1 MHSMN
6 STRLRRRVIVN
17 SPEWVNDFVQII
29 RHAANRRV
37 LIFAVKVCCVVGV
50 VLNLINQGPRLLDGE
65 AFSWSHGVLNFVVPF
80 CVSSFSGGRNEW
92 RNRQATGY

>member
-1 MHSMN
+1 
-6 STRLRRRVIVN
+6 
-17 SPEWVNDFVQII
+17 
-29 RHAANRRV
+29 
-37 LIFAVKVCCVVGV
+37 VGGAGFEPV
-50 VLNLINQGPRLLDGE
+50 TPALINQGPRLLDGE